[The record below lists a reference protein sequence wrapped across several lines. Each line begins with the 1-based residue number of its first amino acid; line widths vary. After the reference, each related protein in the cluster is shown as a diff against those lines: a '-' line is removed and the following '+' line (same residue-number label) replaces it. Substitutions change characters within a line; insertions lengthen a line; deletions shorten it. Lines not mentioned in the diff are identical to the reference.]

1 VENNR
6 KQAAERMKQQ
16 HDKHIKPSRQYQPG
30 DRVYL
35 GLSMNRPSAPEL
47 IKAVISS
54 VFSTVSTL
62 IGIENCRFEIDH
74 TVT

>member
-1 VENNR
+1 
-6 KQAAERMKQQ
+6 MY
-16 HDKHIKPSRQYQPG
+16 IPSTFLTLIG
-30 DRVYL
+30 DFNMLVL
-35 GLSMNRPSAPEL
+35 HLCVMDLLMNRPSAPES